1 MYADTKYI
9 TGLAQEKLLKEFK
22 KVILTRD
29 SSKIGKA
36 LYNFLHCNI
45 GFIAHYNIHGF
56 RETYSGLDFR
66 EFVEHFDLLHA
77 NRYPWLLGRNSDY
90 CELIKDM
97 ANFTTAQASTIY
109 MELSDRQRGAEI
121 KYANMLLIKH
131 GVTVPVESEE
141 VVVQESFFAIK
152 HEESGQLAMGF

>member
-36 LYNFLHCNI
+36 LYNFLHCNT

-66 EFVEHFDLLHA
+66 DFVEHFDLLHA
-77 NRYPWLLGRNSDY
+77 NRYPWLMGRNSDY
-90 CELIKDM
+90 YELIKDM
-97 ANFTTAQASTIY
+97 ANVVTNQASIIY
-109 MELSDRQRGAEI
+109 FELSDKQRTKEI
-121 KYANMLLIKH
+121 ALAKMLLIKH
-131 GVTVPVESEE
+131 GVTVPVVEE
-141 VVVQESFFAIK
+141 IPVVQESLFAFTPDAN
-152 HEESGQLAMGF
+152 GQMAMGF